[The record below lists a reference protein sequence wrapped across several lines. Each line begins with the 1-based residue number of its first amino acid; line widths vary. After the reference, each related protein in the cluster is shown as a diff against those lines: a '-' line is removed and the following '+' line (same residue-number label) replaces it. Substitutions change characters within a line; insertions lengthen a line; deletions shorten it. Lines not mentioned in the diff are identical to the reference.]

1 MTTNNL
7 KGLSVE
13 AGKALIVGAL
23 CSLMVSPEAI
33 AAAEMPAHAATVTS
47 PLKKAPLTQD
57 EKTLHALNRFTFGP
71 RPGDEAMV
79 HKLGLEA
86 WFEAQLHPEQINDDA
101 LETKLAEFPAL
112 KLSIGE
118 IMQKYPSSNTLRQMA
133 RTQAPLPTDPI
144 EHAIYADSME
154 FYNAQQKAAGK
165 IAAKE
170 ARKDGDADMTATAG
184 DTMSTQKPAA
194 VDDSMT
200 AEVATNAKGKP
211 RKLNEPR
218 MPYEQ
223 MQELLAL
230 PASERF
236 EHMVAMS
243 PEEMVSLRKGMRLYQ
258 EGGLMQGMTPEQKQD
273 VLAMQG
279 GDRLIGG
286 QALEERLLRDVYSDR
301 QLQAVLDDFWLN
313 HFSVYVRK
321 NQNEPYLLASYD
333 RDAILPNAMGKF
345 EDLLV
350 ATAKSPAMLM
360 YLDNWLSIGPDS
372 QAAQRGKKIS
382 QLAPN
387 SQAAK
392 VLPKGINENYAREL
406 MELHTLGV
414 GGGYTQKDVIEV
426 AKCFTGWTIDRPY
439 GGKGYRGSVE
449 GVQGEFVFDPARH
462 EGGTKVVLGH
472 TIQEGGM
479 NEGLEVLHILAT
491 STATAK
497 FVSTKLAVRFVSDTP
512 PASLID
518 KMSATF
524 LKSDGD
530 IKAVMST
537 MFHAPEF
544 WSPTVYRAKV
554 KTPIEFMASA
564 LRASDASVGNPIALV
579 QAMGGLGMPIYGM
592 QTPNGYSW
600 KSDEWVSSNALVS
613 RMNFA
618 LVLSSSRVPGAK
630 MNWPEVLGD
639 SSDATIATSPTPKT
653 EMKLE
658 NVILGASAGAHT
670 RATVLANYNDPT
682 VQQQAAQS
690 FAKTADAASAN
701 MSSNDSMTSTET
713 GGKAKMKQVDAAA
726 LYGKKGGGGY
736 GQQFLTDKPETPLDT
751 MAGLLMGS
759 PDFQRR

>member
-1 MTTNNL
+1 MTTNHF

-23 CSLMVSPEAI
+23 CSLMVSTEVI
-33 AAAEMPAHAATVTS
+33 AAAEIPARAATVTS
-47 PLKKAPLTQD
+47 PLKKTPLTQN
-57 EKTLHALNRFTFGP
+57 EKTLHALNRLTFGP
-71 RPGDEAMV
+71 RPGDEAMIR
-79 HKLGLEA
+79 KIGLEG
-86 WFEAQLHPEQINDDA
+86 WFEQQLHPEQINDDA
-101 LETKLAEFPAL
+101 LETKLAEFPIL
-112 KLSIGE
+112 KLGIGE
-118 IMQKYPSSNTLRQMA
+118 LMQKYPSSNMLRQMA

-144 EHAIYADSME
+144 EYAIYADSMF
-154 FYNAQQKAAGK
+154 FYNTQQEAAGK
-165 IAAKE
+165 EAK
-170 ARKDGDADMTATAG
+170 KDSDADMTTAAG
-184 DTMSTQKPAA
+184 DTMTAQKPAMT
-194 VDDSMT
+194 DDSMAT
-200 AEVATNAKGKP
+200 EAATNAKGKP
-211 RKLNEPR
+211 RKLTEPK
-218 MPYEQ
+218 MPYER
-223 MQELLAL
+223 MQELFAL

-236 EHMVAMS
+236 DHMVAMS
-243 PEEMVSLRKGMRLYQ
+243 PEEMVSLRKGMRPYQ
-258 EGGLMQGMTPEQKQD
+258 ESGLLQGMTPEQKQD

-279 GDRLIGG
+279 ADRLIGG
-286 QALEERLLRDVYSDR
+286 QALEERLLRDVYSER

-372 QAAQRGKKIS
+372 QAAQRGKKVS

-387 SQAAK
+387 SQAAQ

-426 AKCFTGWTIDRPY
+426 AKCFTGWTIARPY

-462 EGGTKVVLGH
+462 EGGTKIVLGH
-472 TIQEGGM
+472 TIEEGGM

-491 STATAK
+491 SPATAK

-618 LVLSSSRVPGAK
+618 LVLSSGRVPGAK
-630 MNWPEVLGD
+630 MNWPQVLGD
-639 SSDATIATSPTPKT
+639 SSDATVVTSPTPKT
-653 EMKLE
+653 ERKLE
-658 NVILGASAGAHT
+658 NAILGEPAGTHT

-682 VQQQAAQS
+682 VQKQAAQS
-690 FAKTADAASAN
+690 FAKTADSANAN
-701 MSSNDSMTSTET
+701 MSSSGSMTSTEI

-736 GQQFLTDKPETPLDT
+736 GQQFLADKPETPLDT